1 MSGDLSALKRPG
13 FSRAAKITKRFC
25 GFSRCRTGA
34 ARGSKSDGDFSP
46 VASCVNENTGMT
58 GLPTLHDGFFDG
70 LWLSANKGVRLFVRT
85 VAGERSTIVLTDVEA
100 LNFNGL
106 RAGNIIFELVVI
118 APDRLTMQDITQV
131 YDLKPDEAEM
141 ARKLLNKAQEQSLS
155 VLAMSTSYGAEGQV
169 LCSRS

>member
-106 RAGNIIFELVVI
+106 VVI